1 MREQISEGD
10 GSAWWANGRSL
21 LTRISYYTSPWRPWT
36 PATAIALAFLA
47 RYTNSIVLRGLSS
60 VAALILFLLV
70 SVDAARS
77 LWEVDRGPW
86 NPLRYSVKV
95 PITPFHVM
103 LAAALAFVYTISIIF
118 LLASFFILP
127 PLWVFLVIGPPVVVA
142 AGLVAWHNVRLWAFQ
157 AVEYEEMLNEEKR
170 VHDED
175 ERVKQMR
182 ASASN
187 WDGPR

>member
-1 MREQISEGD
+1 VAISF
-10 GSAWWANGRSL
+10 
-21 LTRISYYTSPWRPWT
+21 
-36 PATAIALAFLA
+36 AFLA
-47 RYTNSIVLRGLSS
+47 RQTDSMILRGLSS

-86 NPLRYSVKV
+86 DPLRHSAKV
-95 PITPFHVM
+95 PVTPFQM
-103 LAAALAFVYTISIIF
+103 LLAAALGFIYAFSIIF
-118 LLASFFILP
+118 LLASFLILP
-127 PLWVFLVIGPPVVVA
+127 SWWVLLMISPFVLAA
-142 AGLVAWHNVRLWAFQ
+142 AGLVAWHNVRLWSFQ